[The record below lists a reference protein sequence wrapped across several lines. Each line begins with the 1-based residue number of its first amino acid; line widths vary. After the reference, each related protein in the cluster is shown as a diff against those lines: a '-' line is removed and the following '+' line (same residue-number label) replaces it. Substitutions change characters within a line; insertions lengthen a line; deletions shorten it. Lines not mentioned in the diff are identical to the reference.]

1 MLAKLLPVP
10 INCLWSNA
18 KASPLSLIVR
28 SKMLMII
35 KLRTQDRLTTNG
47 PSMERRSPGL
57 KGPAVI
63 TVRGRLTQQMIL
75 H

>member
-1 MLAKLLPVP
+1 MLAKLPPVL

-28 SKMLMII
+28 SEMLMII
-35 KLRTQDRLTTNG
+35 KLRTQDELTTNG

-57 KGPAVI
+57 KSLVVI
-63 TVRGRLTQQMIL
+63 ITHIL
-75 H
+75 